1 MTTSPTRRR
10 LLQAA
15 GGLTLLAAGGAVWR
29 AHDRGVFVKP
39 SGAPY
44 DPWTL
49 WNAPEHEG
57 TPIALVAAG
66 ILAANPHNTQPWVF
80 RVDENRIDILADTSR
95 DLGSFD
101 PYLREMHIGLGCAI
115 ENMALA
121 APANSFA
128 VAVEPVEGS
137 LLDIERGGMVRAA
150 TLRLSRESLAADPL
164 YDAIPHRHTNR
175 YPYERE
181 RGFPEDLL
189 RSFVALPTD
198 DKVALSLFTEGKEYE
213 ALATAIVQATEEIVA
228 DREMIEDSHAWFRD
242 GPRDMARER
251 SGLELDTAGL
261 SPALLAAAKFLPAL
275 PAKQSHSTW
284 LSQTRDTHVPTAAL
298 LGMISVL
305 DRYDRPQTLAA
316 GRLWQRIHL
325 TASAA
330 GLAMHPL
337 NQPAETIDRERQ
349 LDKEAAS
356 EARLANIVKNP
367 GWHPTFC
374 FRGGYPAREAI
385 ASARRSVEEV
395 TEEA

>member
-1 MTTSPTRRR
+1 MTTFLTRRR

-15 GGLTLLAAGGAVWR
+15 GGITLVAAGGAVWR
-29 AHDRGVFVKP
+29 AHDRGVFVEP

-44 DPWTL
+44 DPWEL
-49 WNAPEHEG
+49 WNAPEHKG

-66 ILAANPHNTQPWVF
+66 ILAANPHNTQPWIF
-80 RVDENRIDILADTSR
+80 RVGEDRIDILADTSR

-121 APANSFA
+121 APVNGYT

-150 TLRLSRESLAADPL
+150 TLRLSKENGAADPL

-189 RSFVALPTD
+189 RSFVAMPAGD
-198 DKVALSLFTEGKEYE
+198 NVALSLFTEGREYE
-213 ALATAIVQATEEIVA
+213 ALGVAIVQATEEIVA
-228 DREMIEDSHAWFRD
+228 DHEMIEDSHTWFRD

-261 SPALLAAAKFLPAL
+261 SPALLATAKFLPAL
-275 PAKQSHSTW
+275 PAEQSHGAW
-284 LSQTRDTHVPTAAL
+284 LGQTRDTHVPTAAL
-298 LGMISVL
+298 LGMISVR
-305 DRYDRPQTLAA
+305 DRYDRPQALAA
-316 GRLWQRIHL
+316 GRLWQRLHL
-325 TASAA
+325 GASAA

-337 NQPAETIDRERQ
+337 NQPVETIDRERQ

-356 EARLANIVKNP
+356 EERLANIVKNP
-367 GWHPTFC
+367 GWRPTFC

-385 ASARRSVEEV
+385 TSARRSLEEV